1 MIKRV
6 METRMKA
13 IVVLPYVAI
22 VTEKVKFLKKV
33 LEGIEPRINV
43 TGYHGGA
50 KSSLGWKDTDISVCT
65 IEKAINEEFV
75 FQEISNLCGFQA
87 NSVVNAALEDG
98 SIGDLGVVV
107 FDELHMLE
115 DDHRGYD
122 IHNFGDL
129 K

>member
-1 MIKRV
+1 
-6 METRMKA
+6 MKA

-33 LEGIEPRINV
+33 VERIEPRINV

-50 KSSLGWKDTDISVCT
+50 KSSLGWKDADISVCT
-65 IEKAINEEFV
+65 IEKAINANSFLRRLLTFEW
-75 FQEISNLCGFQA
+75 FQA
-87 NSVVNAALEDG
+87 NSIVNAALDDG

-122 IHNFGDL
+122 IHSFGGIKLL
-129 K
+129 KSM